1 MNYLLNFLFLCC
13 ALLHCPYLLSAQN
26 SYAQTNFGPPLT
38 IPLVLAGTFG
48 ELRSNHFHAGIDI
61 KTKSKE
67 GFPVLAIDSGYV
79 SRVKVRPGGYGKA
92 VYLKHYNGFVSVYA
106 HLKNF
111 NEDGFKFDSFDKVTN
126 RLLFINK

>member
-1 MNYLLNFLFLCC
+1 MKYVLNFLFLCY
-13 ALLHCPYLLSAQN
+13 ALLYCPCMLSAQN

-106 HLKNF
+106 HLKNLM
-111 NEDGFKFDSFDKVTN
+111 NLWVPMS
-126 RLLFINK
+126 